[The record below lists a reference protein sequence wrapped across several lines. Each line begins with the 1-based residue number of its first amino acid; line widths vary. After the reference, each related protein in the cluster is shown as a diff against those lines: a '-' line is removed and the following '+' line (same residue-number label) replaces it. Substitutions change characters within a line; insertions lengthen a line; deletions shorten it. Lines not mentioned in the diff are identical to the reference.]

1 MHRDS
6 SIYAYT
12 CVMTNVTKRIYISL
26 NVSLCWDVLKFY
38 FLSTYTISNKLL
50 LAVVAPSV
58 GLNTEIHC
66 HLLLLH
72 PSVLVAFPVSE
83 TEHPT

>member
-1 MHRDS
+1 MHCDS

-12 CVMTNVTKRIYISL
+12 CVMTNATKRIYILL
-26 NVSLCWDVLKFY
+26 NISLCWEILKFY

-50 LAVVAPSV
+50 LAIVAPSV
-58 GLNTEIHC
+58 ALNTEIHS
-66 HLLLLH
+66 HLLFLH

-83 TEHPT
+83 TQHLT